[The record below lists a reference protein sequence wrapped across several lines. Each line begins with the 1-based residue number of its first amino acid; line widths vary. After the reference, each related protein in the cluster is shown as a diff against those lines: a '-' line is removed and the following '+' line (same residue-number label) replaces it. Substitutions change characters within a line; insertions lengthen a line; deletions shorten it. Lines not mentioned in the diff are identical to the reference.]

1 METAVKIDKS
11 TRIVLLVELIMPI
24 ALLILGIYN
33 GLIQTLFRAGI
44 IKNTTFLGQ
53 EYYQGLTIHGVVNT
67 LVLITFFAVAF
78 GNGLMIFHLKKQLN
92 KTTNILSAVLMVA
105 GTLMAAWAMLAGK
118 ASVLFT
124 FYAPMMAHPA
134 FYLGLTLVVVGSWIA
149 FFGWIPLYLSWRREN
164 KDEKTPL
171 AVYGMLANFIIWFIA
186 SIAVAVEILFFLL
199 PWSLGW
205 IDGINVQL
213 TRTLFWMFGHPLVY
227 FWLLPAYILYYTILP
242 GVAGGKLFSDNAGRL
257 VFAMFIILSIPIGTH
272 HQFMEPAIRQGFKLL
287 HSFMTMGVAVPSLIT
302 AFTIAA
308 SLEFAARLRGGKGYF
323 GWMLKLPFFD
333 KERYLFAYGIVGLL
347 IFIRGGIGG
356 IVNASYS
363 LNAVVHNTGWIPGHF
378 HLTVAGPVFL
388 TILGV
393 SLYMLTKIMG
403 KEVQLK
409 RWNVMV
415 PWFWFV
421 GIMIFSSGLKWG
433 GVGFGEPRRTNLG
446 MTYTNSSSDMFE
458 PWWLITT
465 SITVGGAVIMTVAAI
480 MFFVVFFKTIF
491 SKRVNEPDL
500 IEFPITE
507 VLHKERNIGI
517 FRNFT
522 PWIVMAV
529 ILIAV
534 SYYGPIKDSIDNS
547 VKMSPTYSPE
557 SPVPTSI
564 MRLNRV
570 SDEATPTREERLR
583 QIQEEERL
591 RQELEEAERENADPD
606 EY

>member
-1 METAVKIDKS
+1 MNNAVKIDKQ
-11 TRIVLLVELIMPI
+11 TRIIMAIELIMPI

-33 GLIQTLFRAGI
+33 GLIQTLFRSGI
-44 IKNTTFLGQ
+44 IKSTSFLGL
-53 EYYQGLTIHGVVNT
+53 EYYQGLTLHGVINT
-67 LVLITFFAVAF
+67 LVLLTFFAVAF
-78 GNGLMIFHLKKQLN
+78 GNALMIFHLKKPLN
-92 KTTNILSAVLMVA
+92 KGTNMLSMVLMVG

-134 FYLGLTLVVVGSWIA
+134 FYLGLTLVVVGSWVA
-149 FFGWIPLYLSWRREN
+149 FFGWIPLYLSWRKEN
-164 KDEKTPL
+164 PGVKTPL
-171 AVYGMLANFIIWFIA
+171 AVYGMIANFIIWFIA
-186 SIAVAVEILFFLL
+186 SLAVAVEILFFLL

-242 GVAGGKLFSDNAGRL
+242 GVAGGKLFSDKAGRL
-257 VFAMFIILSIPIGTH
+257 VFAIFIILSIPIGTH
-272 HQFMEPAIRQGFKLL
+272 HQFMEPAIQQGFKLL
-287 HSFMTMGVAVPSLIT
+287 HSFMTFGVAVPSLIT

-308 SLEFAARLRGGKGYF
+308 SLEFAARRRGGKGYF
-323 GWMLKLPFFD
+323 AWMLKLPFFD
-333 KERYLFAYGIVGLL
+333 KEKYLFAYGIVGLL

-388 TILGV
+388 TVLGLTIYIL
-393 SLYMLTKIMG
+393 SKIFG

-446 MTYTNSSSDMFE
+446 MTYLNSESALYE
-458 PWWLITT
+458 PMWVFTT
-465 SITVGGAVIMTVAAI
+465 MLTVVGAIIMTIAAI
-480 MFFVVFFKTIF
+480 MFFTVFFKTLF
-491 SKRVNEPDL
+491 SKTVNEASI
-500 IEFPITE
+500 IEFPVTE
-507 VLHKERNIGI
+507 ALHDEKNIGMLQN
-517 FRNFT
+517 FR
-522 PWIVMAV
+522 PWIIIAV
-529 ILIAV
+529 ILIV
-534 SYYGPIKDSIDNS
+534 ISYYGPIKDSIDNS
-547 VKMSPTYSPE
+547 VKLSPTYSPDN
-557 SPVPTSI
+557 PVPTSI
-564 MRLNRV
+564 MRLNTV
-570 SDEATPTREERLR
+570 PVQEEINLPDAIEETEREEIL
-583 QIQEEERL
+583 E
-591 RQELEEAERENADPD
+591 ELEINEQD
-606 EY
+606 E